1 MAADRDA
8 GVDPRFD
15 PVFQRGY
22 DPAKHGGRRP
32 RATARHA
39 TGPMPVS
46 PVREPAVTPEAM
58 AEPATAAA
66 TRSESRA
73 PHPDA
78 VSSDAGLREAGVESG
93 DGPEHEDE
101 PEPRGRNPFQL
112 ALLLVSIVAA
122 GGSVWLYWR
131 RFQEDPYG
139 GSGYSQTPNDLF
151 FYQIVDA
158 LMAPLLTG
166 ALVGF
171 CLWLVLW
178 AIRPRGPH
186 GG

>member
-22 DPAKHGGRRP
+22 DASKNGGP
-32 RATARHA
+32 
-39 TGPMPVS
+39 S
-46 PVREPAVTPEAM
+46 
-58 AEPATAAA
+58 
-66 TRSESRA
+66 
-73 PHPDA
+73 
-78 VSSDAGLREAGVESG
+78 REAQVTQE
-93 DGPEHEDE
+93 ED
-101 PEPRGRNPFQL
+101 EPRGRNPFQL
-112 ALLLVSIVAA
+112 ALLLMSIVSA
-122 GGSVWLYWR
+122 GGAIWLYWR

-166 ALVGF
+166 AIVGF
-171 CLWLVLW
+171 CLWLVLR
-178 AIRPRGPH
+178 ATRPRRPH
-186 GG
+186 GE

>member
-32 RATARHA
+32 RTTPRHA
-39 TGPMPVS
+39 TAETP
-46 PVREPAVTPEAM
+46 VTPIRES
-58 AEPATAAA
+58 AA
-66 TRSESRA
+66 T
-73 PHPDA
+73 PDA
-78 VSSDAGLREAGVESG
+78 MDRPADAADAVRDSRSPRHDPVAPIADVPQV
-93 DGPEHEDE
+93 DA
-101 PEPRGRNPFQL
+101 EPRGRNPFRL
-112 ALLLVSIVAA
+112 ALLLVSIVSGV
-122 GGSVWLYWR
+122 GGAWLYWR

-139 GSGYSQTPNDLF
+139 ASGYSQTPNDLF

-178 AIRPRGPH
+178 AIRPRTTRGD
-186 GG
+186 